1 MKKMIYKHEL
11 MMDIMMLTLGIMGI
25 LVNILI
31 WPNIVRMIVFIIISV
46 ISTVLLYNTVK
57 EHEES

>member
-1 MKKMIYKHEL
+1 MKKKIYKHEL

-31 WPNIVRMIVFIIISV
+31 WPNIVRIIVFIIISV
-46 ISTVLLYNTVK
+46 ISTALLYNTVK